1 MFGAQKRGQSEWRG
15 CGCAGCWWLVAGGA
29 FESEA
34 GWRLLGEAAA
44 APAASSALSPGS
56 RELGEA
62 AQSAIAASWTQV

>member
-1 MFGAQKRGQSEWRG
+1 MSPKERGRVIG
-15 CGCAGCWWLVAGGA
+15 GVCGCAGCWWLVAGGA

-56 RELGEA
+56 RELEEA
-62 AQSAIAASWTQV
+62 AHRAIAASWTQL